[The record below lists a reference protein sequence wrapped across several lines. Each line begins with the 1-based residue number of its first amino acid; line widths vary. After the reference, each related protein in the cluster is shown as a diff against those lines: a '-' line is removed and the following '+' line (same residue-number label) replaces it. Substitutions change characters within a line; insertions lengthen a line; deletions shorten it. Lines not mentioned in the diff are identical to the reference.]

1 MNLVQIHQTLASEPL
16 ILTPQS
22 HASLVRIFTEHRN
35 RDKAAREGVDMCGEK
50 VELPQ
55 AELDHDGI
63 MHIPVNGPIGRG
75 LGAFEKGAGAID
87 VQDIL
92 DDLEEAEG
100 NPDCRAIIF
109 HFDSPGGMYSGTP
122 ELADEIMECSKPTA
136 AYIPGMA
143 CSGGYWLASACNFVC
158 ATKSA
163 DLGNVGVYCYL
174 LDQTEQFKAEGLKP
188 MLITSGEYKGMGAP
202 GIPLDQVQIQ
212 HLQDRVD
219 EMANQFCSH
228 VMERRPLVNMDD
240 LRGQCFKAQSALA
253 KGFIDMIVPDLD
265 AVVALF

>member
-122 ELADEIMECSKPTA
+122 D
-136 AYIPGMA
+136 
-143 CSGGYWLASACNFVC
+143 SGTRLN
-158 ATKSA
+158 KSR
-163 DLGNVGVYCYL
+163 
-174 LDQTEQFKAEGLKP
+174 K
-188 MLITSGEYKGMGAP
+188 
-202 GIPLDQVQIQ
+202 
-212 HLQDRVD
+212 R
-219 EMANQFCSH
+219 
-228 VMERRPLVNMDD
+228 
-240 LRGQCFKAQSALA
+240 
-253 KGFIDMIVPDLD
+253 
-265 AVVALF
+265 

>member
-1 MNLVQIHQTLASEPL
+1 M
-16 ILTPQS
+16 
-22 HASLVRIFTEHRN
+22 
-35 RDKAAREGVDMCGEK
+35 
-50 VELPQ
+50 
-55 AELDHDGI
+55 
-63 MHIPVNGPIGRG
+63 
-75 LGAFEKGAGAID
+75 
-87 VQDIL
+87 
-92 DDLEEAEG
+92 
-100 NPDCRAIIF
+100 
-109 HFDSPGGMYSGTP
+109 
-122 ELADEIMECSKPTA
+122 
-136 AYIPGMA
+136 
-143 CSGGYWLASACNFVC
+143 
-158 ATKSA
+158 
-163 DLGNVGVYCYL
+163 
-174 LDQTEQFKAEGLKP
+174 FKAEGLKP